1 MKIHFVLGLGLIS
14 TVLVSACFGNKVNN
28 TFRVDSIPSF
38 SKDSLP
44 GKGLSQ
50 HPFLYAGEWQN
61 SSFKDQK
68 MYIVKGGKIVWTY
81 TMPQEGEYGDATLL
95 SNGNVLFS
103 RFHGASEVTQD
114 QKVVWNYDAPKN
126 TEVHTC
132 QPIGKDKVFMM
143 LNAVPA
149 KAFIMNKSDNSIEKE
164 LTIPTGGK
172 KTHTMFRHCRYTKE
186 GTFLIA
192 QMDMNK
198 VIEYDEKGNVLWS
211 VDALS
216 PWAAVRLKN
225 GNTLISGNSH
235 GYLREV
241 NKAGEVVWE
250 LTQQDLPNIK
260 LYTIQQAERLANGN
274 TVFANWN
281 GGKMTKEQESKTAQI
296 IEVTKDKKVVWVLS
310 EWDNPNLGRAS
321 GIQLLDEKGKAEKG
335 ALQR

>member
-1 MKIHFVLGLGLIS
+1 MKFILVIILSLLIN
-14 TVLVSACFGNKVNN
+14 CFARGNDR
-28 TFRVDSIPSF
+28 FRVY
-38 SKDSLP
+38 DSLP
-44 GKGLSQ
+44 QYAYPGKGMNQ

-95 SNGNVLFS
+95 NNGNVLFS
-103 RFHGASEVTQD
+103 RFHGASEVSPD

-132 QPIGKDKVFMM
+132 QPIGKDKVFIM

-149 KAFIMNKSDNSIEKE
+149 KAYILNKSDNSIVKE

-172 KTHTMFRHCRYTKE
+172 KTHVMFRHCRVTKD
-186 GTFLIA
+186 GTFLIP

-198 VIEYDEKGNVLWS
+198 VNEYDEKGNVIWS

-241 NKAGEVVWE
+241 NKVGEVVWE

-260 LYTIQQAERLANGN
+260 LFTIQQACRLANGN
-274 TVFANWN
+274 TVFANWT
-281 GGKMTKEQESKTAQI
+281 GGKMTKEEESKTAQI
-296 IEVTKDKKVVWVLS
+296 IEVTKEKKVIWALTQ
-310 EWDNPNLGRAS
+310 WDNPNLGRAS
-321 GIQLLDEKGKAEKG
+321 SIQLLDEKGKAEKG
-335 ALQR
+335 DLQR